1 MRTRAKIC
9 GITRVEDGL
18 AVARAGG
25 DAIGL
30 VFFAKSPRAVS
41 LEQGREIVQAL
52 PPFVTVTGLFVNA
65 EADEVRATFE
75 AVPLGL
81 LQFHGDESPE
91 FCRSFDRPY
100 IKAVSMKDGV
110 DLGEQARRYHDAAGL
125 LLDTY
130 HPDMRGG
137 SGEAFDWSR
146 VPNDLGLPIVLAGGL
161 GPENVAEAVR
171 GVRPFAVDV
180 SSGVEAAKGIKDA
193 HKIEAFMRGVYSVER
208 D

>member
-18 AVARAGG
+18 AAAAAGA

-30 VFFAKSPRAVS
+30 VFFAKSPRNVE
-41 LEQGREIVQAL
+41 LERAREIVQAL
-52 PPFVTVTGLFVNA
+52 PPFVTVVGLFVNA
-65 EADEVRATFE
+65 PEAEVRALFE

-91 FCRSFDRPY
+91 YCRSFGRPY
-100 IKAVSMKDGV
+100 IKAVSMKEGV
-110 DLGEQARRYHDAAGL
+110 DPAVEARRYQDAAGL
-125 LLDTY
+125 LLDAY

-137 SGEAFDWSR
+137 SGETFDWSR

-161 GPENVAEAVR
+161 EPNNVAEAVR